1 MPVWGL
7 EDTDYAT
14 TIPIVKGGN
23 VHCTKFY
30 NHSIVHLADASQIKT
45 GDSVKLECTGMF
57 YKQYAGY
64 GQWIS
69 VPMET
74 DISTVVKKTKNY
86 IELECSIN
94 FYLDQNF
101 YVYTDWTACY
111 VKDQQWFWNCLNGGK
126 LPQAYDLT
134 LRPAT
139 AWVRK
144 AYSTRKHDKRRM
156 PTRERI
162 RFSLSEPVLTGK
174 EMFVPQFDTG
184 QTFDTISRQTT
195 PNNTEWKRKI
205 EKKEWFAYEQPEV
218 KFDVE
223 NGVYELRQRET
234 QCI

>member
-1 MPVWGL
+1 M
-7 EDTDYAT
+7 
-14 TIPIVKGGN
+14 
-23 VHCTKFY
+23 
-30 NHSIVHLADASQIKT
+30 
-45 GDSVKLECTGMF
+45 
-57 YKQYAGY
+57 
-64 GQWIS
+64 
-69 VPMET
+69 
-74 DISTVVKKTKNY
+74 
-86 IELECSIN
+86 
-94 FYLDQNF
+94 
-101 YVYTDWTACY
+101 
-111 VKDQQWFWNCLNGGK
+111 NGGK